1 MLEAACPLSLN
12 GDRVKDIL
20 SLKLY
25 ARVARLGSFS
35 AAARESGM
43 SQPQVSRIIA
53 DLENELGAR
62 LLTRSTRAVVLT
74 EAGAGFLARIEPILL
89 ALEEAEHS
97 VRDCGELRGTLRMSM
112 PTSVGT
118 KVVIPLLQPFAE
130 RHPDLRIEVH
140 LGDRMQDLVKDAVD
154 VAIRLGRL
162 PDSTATATLITKVT
176 RVVVASPR
184 YLAQHGTPAAP
195 EDLTRHRIV
204 GGPASMVPNAWRFR
218 RQEQEIAVELE
229 SHFHTTENEGAVA
242 AAAAGL
248 GITSTSEWAAS
259 PELRDGRL
267 VRVLADW
274 PMAGIPAHAS
284 FPMARDTRAAGRAVI
299 DYLIAELRR
308 DQAAADTPE

>member
-1 MLEAACPLSLN
+1 M
-12 GDRVKDIL
+12 KDIL

-53 DLENELGAR
+53 DLESELGAR

-89 ALEEAEHS
+89 ALEEAEQS
-97 VRDCGELRGTLRMSM
+97 VRDGETLRGTLRMSM
-112 PTSVGT
+112 PTSIGT
-118 KVVIPLLQPFAE
+118 RVVIPLLQPFAQ
-130 RHPDLRIEVH
+130 RHPDLRMEVH

-176 RVVVASPR
+176 RVIVAAPS
-184 YLAQHGTPAAP
+184 YLAQHGTPQAP

-204 GGPASMVPNAWRFR
+204 NGPASMVPNAWRFKH
-218 RQEQEIAVELE
+218 QGQEIVVELE
-229 SHFHTTENEGAVA
+229 SHFPTTENEGAVA

-248 GITSTSEWAAS
+248 GHPSTSEWAAS
-259 PELRDGRL
+259 HELRDGRL

-274 PMAGIPAHAS
+274 PMAGIPAHAY
-284 FPMARDTRAAGRAVI
+284 FPMGRDTRAAGRAVI
-299 DYLIAELRR
+299 DYLIAELRPK
-308 DQAAADTPE
+308 AAE